1 MFNKKG
7 IKSKKIDLIN
17 EKIEDMTFS
26 LDDVLNLNQ
35 VVGGCFIVGEIYEI
49 KIAVIGIKNNDGFI
63 SRINFYIGRKK
74 CTKDFNYI
82 MGQDALNGE
91 YYIYLFDYNDK
102 IKLNTVLEIV
112 KKDQFNKKLILKQY
126 D

>member
-17 EKIEDMTFS
+17 EKIEDITFS
-26 LDDVLNLNQ
+26 LDDVIDLSQ
-35 VVGGCFIVGEIYEI
+35 VVGGNLIVGKIYNM
-49 KIAVIGIKNNDGFI
+49 KIAVIGIKNNEGFI
-63 SRINFYIGRKK
+63 CKINFYIGRKK
-74 CTKDFNYI
+74 CTKDFKNI
-82 MGQDALNGE
+82 MGEDVLSGE
-91 YYIYLFDYNDK
+91 YYIYLFDENDK